1 MRFDGFVGN
10 ESIKKQLAAEIDGG
24 RFPHAILLEGAPGTG
39 RRTLGRLIA
48 RAALCRCEEPSARP
62 CGVCAACQKEVPPDL
77 SEHGG
82 DGTAIPVDTI
92 RRVREDVFLL
102 PNESAYRVI
111 LLADA
116 HLMGAPAQ
124 NALLKILEEPPAH
137 AIFILTCDSRTSMLP
152 TIQSRCVCMTLS
164 PVSWEQAAPI
174 LTARLPKMAE
184 EDLHRAHSLF
194 GGAIGQVLDGV
205 SDGAFRQVLDLVPKM
220 AEAIVSRSEADLML
234 LCGPLEKEKELLTGV
249 LTGLSLVCRDA
260 LVCQYGGATH
270 LSTAPEVA
278 RMLSTRLTGGRIIA
292 MMEQLEALRNS
303 QLRNMNNTLLLT
315 RLCACLRQAA
325 GY

>member
-10 ESIKKQLAAEIDGG
+10 ESIKKQLAAEIDNR

-48 RAALCRCEEPSARP
+48 RAALCRCDEPSARP

-77 SEHGG
+77 TEHGG
-82 DGTAIPVDTI
+82 DGSAIPIDVI
-92 RRVREDVFLL
+92 RRVRDDVFLM

-116 HLMGAPAQ
+116 HLMGPPAQ

-152 TIQSRCVCMTLS
+152 TIQSRCVCLTLS

-205 SDGAFRQVLDLVPKM
+205 GDGAFRLVLDLVPKM

-260 LVCQYGGATH
+260 LVRQYGGTTH
-270 LSTAPEVA
+270 LSTAPEAADVLA
-278 RMLSTRLTGGRIIA
+278 ARLTGGRITA
-292 MMEQLEALRNS
+292 LMERLEDLRNC

>member
-10 ESIKKQLAAEIDGG
+10 ESIKKQLSAEVDAG

-48 RAALCRCEEPSARP
+48 RAALCRCEDAATRP
-62 CGVCAACQKEVPPDL
+62 CGVCPACQKETPPDL

-82 DGTAIPVDTI
+82 DGSAIPVDTI
-92 RRVREDVFLL
+92 RRVREDVFLM

-164 PVSWEQAAPI
+164 PVTWEQASPI
-174 LTARLPKMAE
+174 LQARLPQMSE

-194 GGAIGQVLDGV
+194 GGAIGQVLGGV
-205 SDGAFRQVLDLVPKM
+205 SDGAFRQVLDLVPRM
-220 AEAIVSRSEADLML
+220 AEAIVARSEWDLMT

-260 LVCQYGGATH
+260 LVRQYGSTTS
-270 LSTAPEVA
+270 LSTAPEA
-278 RMLSTRLTGGRIIA
+278 AALLSTRLTGGRITA
-292 MMEQLEALRNS
+292 LMEQLEQLRGC

>member
-48 RAALCRCEEPSARP
+48 RAALCRCEDSSARP

-92 RRVREDVFLL
+92 RRVEDVFLM

-174 LTARLPKMAE
+174 LTARLPKMAG

-220 AEAIVSRSEADLML
+220 AEAIVSPSEADLMVL
-234 LCGPLEKEKELLTGV
+234 TGSLEKEKELLTGV

-260 LVCQYGGATH
+260 LVCQYGGTTH
-270 LSTAPEVA
+270 LSTAPEA
-278 RMLSTRLTGGRIIA
+278 AQMLSTRLTGVRIIA
-292 MMEQLEALRNS
+292 LMEQLEQLRDC